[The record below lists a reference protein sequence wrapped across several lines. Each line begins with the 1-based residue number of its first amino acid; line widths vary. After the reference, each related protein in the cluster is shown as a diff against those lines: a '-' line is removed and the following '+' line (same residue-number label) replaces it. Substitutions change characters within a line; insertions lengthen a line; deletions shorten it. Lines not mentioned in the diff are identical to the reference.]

1 MSDKPLQI
9 DRTVTFGL
17 VLAVLIQTAGAL
29 LWAGAAEARLSALE
43 TQSAIDAPMTL
54 PVAERLARLEE
65 QMLMARQ
72 SLGRIEA
79 RMERRLDGSED

>member
-1 MSDKPLQI
+1 MADKPLQY

-29 LWAGAAEARLSALE
+29 LWAGAAEARLSSLE
-43 TQSAIDAPMTL
+43 SQAKIDA

-72 SLGRIEA
+72 SLTRIEN
-79 RMERRLDGSED
+79 RLHKNQENEK

>member
-1 MSDKPLQI
+1 MTDPVKPKPLQI

-17 VLAVLIQTAGAL
+17 VLAILIQTAGAL
-29 LWAGAAEARLSALE
+29 LWAGAAEARLAHLE
-43 TQSAIDAPMTL
+43 SRAVSDA

-72 SLGRIEA
+72 SLGRIET
-79 RMERRLDGSED
+79 RLDEEIKK

>member
-1 MSDKPLQI
+1 MADKPLQI
-9 DRTVTFGL
+9 DRTVTLGL

-29 LWAGAAEARLSALE
+29 LWAGAAEARLGALE
-43 TQSAIDAPMTL
+43 TQAAIDVPMTL

-72 SLGRIEA
+72 SLGRIET
-79 RMERRLDGSED
+79 RLDNNPSR

>member
-1 MSDKPLQI
+1 MADKPLQI

-29 LWAGAAEARLSALE
+29 LWAGAAEARLAHLE
-43 TQSAIDAPMTL
+43 SRAKIDAPMAL

-65 QMLMARQ
+65 QMKMARD
-72 SLGRIEA
+72 SLSRIET
-79 RMERRLDGSED
+79 RLDDKQ